1 MSTFKDVYQTVTAQ
15 IVEAIEIGGAE
26 YRMPWHS
33 IGNACEEPSN
43 VASKRPYRGVNVI
56 SLWASAIA
64 RSYEYGLWGTYKQW
78 QSVGGQVKKGESG
91 TCVVLWKSIE
101 KPEHDE
107 KEDKEKDSTVNLAR
121 GFSVF
126 NVAQVEGY
134 RMVDVPRLSEMERIE
149 RAENFYAEVGA
160 EIRHGGN
167 RAYYNITEDH
177 IALPPFE
184 VFRSAMSYYATLG
197 HETIHWTGAAHRLTR
212 DFGSLERLDARA
224 FEELVAELGAAFL
237 CARLELPTE
246 RRLDHAGYVKSWLEV
261 LKQDKRAIFRAAS
274 TAQKASDW
282 LCGQAVAIANAA

>member
-1 MSTFKDVYQTVTAQ
+1 MSTFKDVYQTVTTQ
-15 IVEAIEIGGAE
+15 IIEAIENGSAE

-33 IGNACEEPSN
+33 IGTSAEEPVN

-56 SLWASAIA
+56 SLWAAALA
-64 RSYEYGLWGTYKQW
+64 RGYVYGLWGTYKQW
-78 QSVGGQVKKGESG
+78 QGVGAQVRKGESG
-91 TCVVLWKSIE
+91 TCVVLWKSIDKSDGDEDEE
-101 KPEHDE
+101 KREN
-107 KEDKEKDSTVNLAR
+107 SSVCLAR

-134 RMVDVPRLSEMERIE
+134 RMVDVPRLSERERSD
-149 RAENFYAEVGA
+149 RAEDFYAALGVEV
-160 EIRHGGN
+160 RHGGN

-177 IALPPFE
+177 IVLPPFE
-184 VFRSAMSYYATLG
+184 VFRSAVSYYATLA
-197 HETIHWTGAAHRLTR
+197 HEMTHWTGAAHRLAR
-212 DFGSLERLDARA
+212 DFGSRERLEARA

-246 RRLDHAGYVKSWLEV
+246 RRLDHAAYVKSWLVV

-282 LCGQAVAIANAA
+282 LCSQAFAIANAA